1 MSPHTFLISAVQD
14 VTGRVLFEIS
24 GTPVTVVTVV
34 TALGMLAVAILL
46 ARVIGGLL
54 NRVISRRTEG
64 IAQGTLKSTV
74 RLVQYGIMLI
84 GVLLALDTVGVQ
96 LGALFAAGAL
106 FAVALGFAMQNV
118 TANFISGVILL
129 MERTIKPGD
138 IIEIDGQIVQ
148 IREMGIRAAIGRSWN
163 EEDLIIPSSQL
174 VQSTVRNY
182 TLRDSMTRIRVTV
195 GVTYGSDMRRVR
207 DTLERVARELPW
219 RSREREPVVFMKLFG
234 SSSVDFEVSVW
245 FEDPWHRLQRL
256 SDLHEAIWWA
266 LKDAKITIAFPQLDV
281 HFDRP
286 GLAALSGAPEARP
299 GDGVQASDERL
310 AAGEGA
316 GS

>member
-1 MSPHTFLISAVQD
+1 MSPDTFLISAVQD

-24 GTPVTVVTVV
+24 GTAVTVVTLG
-34 TALGMLAVAILL
+34 TAIGMLVLAILF
-46 ARVIGGLL
+46 ARLIGGLL
-54 NRVISRRTEG
+54 NRIIARRTEG

-74 RLVQYGIMLI
+74 RLVQYAIMLI

-163 EEDLIIPSSQL
+163 DEDLIIPSSQL

-182 TLRDSMTRIRVTV
+182 TLRDPMTRIRVTV
-195 GVTYGSDMRRVR
+195 GVTYDSDMRRVR
-207 DTLERVARELPW
+207 ETLERVARDLPW
-219 RSREREPVVFMKLFG
+219 RSRERDPLVLMKQFG

-256 SDLHEAIWWA
+256 SDVHEAIWWA
-266 LKDAKITIAFPQLDV
+266 LKEEGITIAFPQLDV
-281 HFDRP
+281 HFDP
-286 GLAALSGAPEARP
+286 PALAALTGTAEP
-299 GDGVQASDERL
+299 GP
-310 AAGEGA
+310 GEGEREA
-316 GS
+316 DRVRSIEET

>member
-1 MSPHTFLISAVQD
+1 MSPDTFLITAVQD
-14 VTGRVLFEIS
+14 VAGRVLFEIS
-24 GTPVTVVTVV
+24 GTPVTVITLV
-34 TALGMLAVAILL
+34 TAIGMLAVAILL
-46 ARVIGGLL
+46 ARLIGGLL
-54 NRVISRRTEG
+54 NRIIARRTEG

-74 RLVQYGIMLI
+74 RLVQYGMMLI

-138 IIEIDGQIVQ
+138 IIEVDGQVVL
-148 IREMGIRAAIGRSWN
+148 IREMGIRAAIGRSMN

-182 TLRDSMTRIRVTV
+182 TLRDSTTRIRVVV
-195 GVTYGSDMRRVR
+195 GVTYDSDMRRVR
-207 DTLERVARELPW
+207 ETLERVARELPW
-219 RSREREPVVFMKLFG
+219 RSRERDPVVFMKQFG
-234 SSSVDFEVSVW
+234 PSSVDFEVSAW
-245 FEDPWHRLQRL
+245 FEDPWHRMQRL

-266 LKDAKITIAFPQLDV
+266 LKEAGITIAFPQLDV
-281 HFDRP
+281 HFDRQ
-286 GLAALSGAPEARP
+286 GLAALA
-299 GDGVQASDERL
+299 
-310 AAGEGA
+310 GA
-316 GS
+316 GADGSASARADEG